1 MIQRNVL
8 DVSSTMSPNLMSHH
22 SLAVLTTHNFGA
34 TMTPSVTAI
43 TKTTNRHDSI
53 LESVG
58 DSDNFNVRTGSEC
71 KGEKFKNVVF
81 CAPPSGFEDYP
92 AAVDDAISNLW
103 AGPSEGGTFIFTSS
117 GGM

>member
-1 MIQRNVL
+1 
-8 DVSSTMSPNLMSHH
+8 MSPNLMSHH

-71 KGEKFKNVVF
+71 KDEKFKNVVF